1 MTTENVTEFR
11 MKILSNGQDMGT
23 AKGTLEALRTYAKS
37 LEPFGARINVLNSV
51 NYAELETGDLYK
63 K

>member
-1 MTTENVTEFR
+1 
-11 MKILSNGQDMGT
+11 MGT